1 MANLSPSPIDSIA
14 QCLAKA
20 AEAAQGLDSPASED
34 LRALLRIAACE
45 AGRLGKAK
53 RKPAADAK
61 PAAKPAKKPVKAAR
75 SIEVKGSPKQPKSR
89 RKAGPANGVAA
100 H

>member
-1 MANLSPSPIDSIA
+1 MANVSPSPIDSIT

-20 AEAAQGLDSPASED
+20 AEAAHGLDAAASED

-45 AGRLGKAK
+45 AGRLRKTKA
-53 RKPAADAK
+53 KPAAAAK
-61 PAAKPAKKPVKAAR
+61 PAAKPAKKPVKAR
-75 SIEVKGSPKQPKSR
+75 PIEANASSKQPKSS
-89 RKAGPANGVAA
+89 RKAGPANGIAA